1 MWSSDFVK
9 HTYDYRLNWTP
20 LSPVTITYYYYYY
33 YYYYCYYYYY
43 YYYHKA
49 MCKWPILPIQYC
61 WANNVGSC
69 CICVGIGVQMEA
81 TTPND
86 LETNSTSWEL
96 TMIQWRL
103 F

>member
-1 MWSSDFVK
+1 MNKVLF
-9 HTYDYRLNWTP
+9 
-20 LSPVTITYYYYYY
+20 YYYYY
-33 YYYYCYYYYY
+33 YYYYCYYYYYY

-86 LETNSTSWEL
+86 LEYIMGIDYDSVAFVLS
-96 TMIQWRL
+96 L